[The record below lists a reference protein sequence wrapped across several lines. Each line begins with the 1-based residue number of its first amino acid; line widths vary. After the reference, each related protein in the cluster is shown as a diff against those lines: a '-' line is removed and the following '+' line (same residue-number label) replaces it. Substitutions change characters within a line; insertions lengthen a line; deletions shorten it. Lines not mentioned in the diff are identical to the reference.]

1 MSMTAESKIVAVETP
16 SLIAPLWHTILL
28 IAISLGISIFSARM
42 LGGGPANAVA
52 SNSKTPLYI
61 SIFVCEWALFYFV
74 VAGVRGT
81 GTRLQDLIGRPWSNP
96 RDIAI
101 DLLTAALFFVVANG
115 FLQIFK
121 AALYSGS
128 RSENAAAAVL
138 PHRTDEFIAFA
149 LLSITAGICEEVV
162 FRGYLQKQFLAISK
176 SASIAI
182 LAQAMV
188 FGFSHGYQG
197 LRSMVTISAYAILF
211 GLLAHWRRTL
221 MPGIVAHAWQDI
233 FSGIISR

>member
-1 MSMTAESKIVAVETP
+1 MSVTADNKILAVETHH
-16 SLIAPLWHTILL
+16 LLAPLWHTALL
-28 IAISLGISIFSARM
+28 IAILLGVSVLSARM
-42 LGGGPANAVA
+42 LGGGPADAVD

-61 SIFVCEWALFYFV
+61 SIFISEWALFYFV
-74 VAGVRGT
+74 VAGVRRT
-81 GTRLQDLIGRPWSNP
+81 GTRLQQLIGRPWSNAK
-96 RDIAI
+96 DTSI
-101 DLLTAALFFVVANG
+101 DFLTAALFFVVANG
-115 FLQIFK
+115 LLRVVK

-128 RSENAAAAVL
+128 RIENGAAVL

-182 LAQAMV
+182 LAQAV
-188 FGFSHGYQG
+188 IFGFSHGYQG
-197 LRSMVTISAYAILF
+197 LKSMIVITVYAVLF
-211 GLLAHWRRTL
+211 GLLAQWRRSL

-233 FSGIISR
+233 FSGIISH